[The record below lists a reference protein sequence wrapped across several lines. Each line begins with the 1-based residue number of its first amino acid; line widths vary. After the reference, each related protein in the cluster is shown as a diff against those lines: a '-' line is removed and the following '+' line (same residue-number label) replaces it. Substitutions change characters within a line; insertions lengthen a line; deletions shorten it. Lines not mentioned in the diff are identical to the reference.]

1 MRLGNPASRAVN
13 RWSLR
18 LFRREW
24 RQQLLVL
31 ALLTVAVAAG
41 VALATV
47 AINSSSAVAEPFGGA
62 DTRITVGAEDPDAA
76 ARALDAARERW
87 RTDDVTA
94 HRPLPVPGT
103 VEVLDLRDQ
112 NPEARYSANILALR
126 GGRFPAAAGEVALTD
141 EAADLLDADL
151 HDEVTLDRGPAT
163 VVGLVENPADL
174 SDDFALVAPGTLA
187 SPERSTVL
195 ADSSRQQESVAEDV
209 GFTME
214 QLGNDNEGAAI
225 AALVLAATTLA
236 LALVGLLAS
245 AAFVVVAQRR
255 QRQLGMLAALGA
267 TDRHVRQVMLANGA
281 IIGAVAAAVGT
292 VLGVV
297 IWLVMAPTVE
307 HAANHRISRGH
318 LPWLVIA
325 AVALLALAAATLA
338 AWWPARTVSRLPV
351 MAALSGRPAP
361 PRPVHRPLV
370 VAVTLMAAGATGIA
384 LANPLTTHV
393 QPVLFVGGLMAV
405 VVGTVLATPG
415 AIRAV
420 GRVAPRLPLGPRL
433 ALRDLARY
441 QARAAAALGAITL
454 GLAISIAIVAI
465 AAAAVPDPDDGD
477 LSSSELLILA
487 GDKPVAPSPDLT
499 ADQKAALDQQAEA
512 VIRALGADVRSA
524 ALDVAISTRPMP
536 DGLPREAVGVGVA
549 RSSRMIEGRG
559 RPYVATPEV
568 LALYGIDRQSV
579 EPDVE
584 LLTSRNEPFILLD
597 ITEERRPEQA
607 EATAQHVDLPTYD
620 LAPNALVTEDAMA
633 QHGWLAA
640 RAGWIVESATPL
652 TGEQIDAAR
661 HAAADYGL
669 AVASRPTRD
678 DLMALRKGAT
688 VAGAVLAVAI
698 VAIAVGLIRGE
709 ARRDVRTLT
718 ATGAKGHTRR
728 ALTSATAAGLAVP
741 GVVLGLGGAY
751 LVLVAAYRADLS
763 RLVPIPLAQLLP
775 LAVGTPLLAAAV
787 GWLLAG
793 RAPRTFARQELE

>member
-1 MRLGNPASRAVN
+1 MSVGKPASRAVR

-62 DTRITVGAEDPDAA
+62 DTRITVGGDDPAVAD
-76 ARALDAARERW
+76 RALDAARERW
-87 RTDDVTA
+87 RTNDVTA
-94 HRPLPVPGT
+94 HRALRVPGT
-103 VEVLDLRDQ
+103 VEVLDVRDQ
-112 NPEARYSANILALR
+112 NPEARYSANILAVNA
-126 GGRFPAAAGEVALTD
+126 GRFPEAAGEVALTD
-141 EAADLLDADL
+141 EAADLLGADL
-151 HDEVTLDRGPAT
+151 DDAITLDRRRVT

-174 SDDFALVAPGTLA
+174 SDEFALVAPGTLA
-187 SPERSTVL
+187 SPSEFTVL
-195 ADSSRQQESVAEDV
+195 ADSSQEQASVAENV
-209 GFTME
+209 GFNME
-214 QLGNDNEGAAI
+214 RRGDDNQEAAI

-281 IIGAVAAAVGT
+281 IIGAVAAVVGT

-297 IWLVMAPTVE
+297 IWLVTAPMVE
-307 HAANHRISRGH
+307 TAANHRISRGH
-318 LPWLVIA
+318 LPWPVIA
-325 AVALLALAAATLA
+325 GVALLAVAAATLA

-370 VAVTLMAAGATGIA
+370 VAVALVAAGATAVA
-384 LANPLTTHV
+384 LADPLSTHI
-393 QPVLFVGGLMAV
+393 QPVYFVGGLVAV
-405 VVGTVLATPG
+405 VVGTVLVTPG

-420 GRVAPRLPLGPRL
+420 GRLAPRLPLGPRL

-454 GLAISIAIVAI
+454 GLAVSIAIVAI
-465 AAAAVPDPDDGD
+465 AAAAVPGPEEGT
-477 LSSSELLILA
+477 LASSELLILA
-487 GDKPVAPSPDLT
+487 SEQPVAPSPDLT
-499 ADQKAALDQQAEA
+499 ADELAALDEQAES
-512 VIRALGADVRSA
+512 VIGALDADVTSA
-524 ALDVAISTRPMP
+524 PLDVAMSTRPMP
-536 DGLPREAVGVGVA
+536 DGLPREAVGIGVA
-549 RSSRMIEGRG
+549 VSPRLVEGKG

-568 LALYGIDRQSV
+568 LALYGIDPQSI

-584 LLTSRNEPFILLD
+584 LLTSRREPFTLMD
-597 ITEERRPEQA
+597 ITEGRNPA
-607 EATAQHVDLPTYD
+607 DAAIQHVDLPTHD
-620 LAPNALVTEDAMA
+620 LAPNALVTENAMA
-633 QHGWLAA
+633 QHGWVPA
-640 RAGWIVESATPL
+640 RAGWIVESPTPL
-652 TGEQIDAAR
+652 TGEQLAAAR
-661 HAAADYGL
+661 DAAADVGL
-669 AVASRPTRD
+669 AVASRDTDD
-678 DLMALRKGAT
+678 DLLALRKGAT
-688 VAGAVLAVAI
+688 LAGGLLAVAI

-718 ATGAKGHTRR
+718 ATGAKGRTRR

-751 LVLVAAYRADLS
+751 LVLVASYRADLG

-775 LAVGTPLLAAAV
+775 LAVGTPLLAAGV